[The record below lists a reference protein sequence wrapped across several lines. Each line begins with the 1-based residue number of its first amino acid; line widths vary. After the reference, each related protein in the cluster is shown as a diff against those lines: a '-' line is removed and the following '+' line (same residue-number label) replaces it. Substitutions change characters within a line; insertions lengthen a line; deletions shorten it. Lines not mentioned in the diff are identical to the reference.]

1 VRQTGGVR
9 HCHKTRG
16 IAREIGAMNKTL
28 VDEARPYVLIGFGRW
43 GSTDPWMG
51 ISVGWAQ
58 ISGVKV
64 LVEAGLKG
72 FNVDPA

>member
-1 VRQTGGVR
+1 
-9 HCHKTRG
+9 
-16 IAREIGAMNKTL
+16 MNKTL